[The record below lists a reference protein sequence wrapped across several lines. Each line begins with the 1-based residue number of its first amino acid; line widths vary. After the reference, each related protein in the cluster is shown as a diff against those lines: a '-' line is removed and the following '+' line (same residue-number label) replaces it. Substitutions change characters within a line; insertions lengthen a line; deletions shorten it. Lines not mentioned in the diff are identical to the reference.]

1 MSNDMEQM
9 NLLDELFEDRFCFD
23 EDINIIVQMI
33 EDEFQ
38 PLVENGTLKAVS
50 KNFNIWDHVPQYGY
64 RMEMIYEVNDED
76 YIHCEYEYA
85 TKKILE
91 ILNTRDMDKVIKYAK
106 SHRIEITI
114 SPTPHLLFISTLFLD
129 DRRK

>member
-9 NLLDELFEDRFCFD
+9 NLL
-23 EDINIIVQMI
+23 
-33 EDEFQ
+33 DEFQ

-76 YIHCEYEYA
+76 YIHCDYEYA
-85 TKKILE
+85 IKKIFE

-106 SHRIEITI
+106 SHHIEITF

-129 DRRK
+129 DRRKLK